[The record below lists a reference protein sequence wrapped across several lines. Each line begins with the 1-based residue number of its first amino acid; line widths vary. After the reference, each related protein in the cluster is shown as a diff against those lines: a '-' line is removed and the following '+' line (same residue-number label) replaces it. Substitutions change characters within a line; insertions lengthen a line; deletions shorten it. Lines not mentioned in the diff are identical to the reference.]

1 MIARLLA
8 ALMLLAAWAPLPAT
22 AKAFQ
27 SDKISVETVGR
38 GSDVVLV
45 HGLSSSRDVWR
56 QLVRDVPNHRY
67 HLVQI
72 NGFAGTPAGGNAGTG
87 ALVAPVADEIA
98 RYIAAS
104 GLRRPALIGHSMG
117 GSIGL
122 MVAARHPTSIA
133 RLMVVDMVPFM
144 GAFFGNPSA
153 TAEELRPMAT
163 QMRDRMATASA
174 EARRPQME
182 ATIATM
188 VKTEALRAAPVEHG
202 MASDP
207 AVSARGMYDLITTDL
222 RPELGRIQVPV
233 TVLYVRSPALPIT
246 DEQMDAFYKAAFAGV
261 PEATLTRVPD
271 SYHFIMFDQPARFAA
286 EVRRFLPG
294 S

>member
-1 MIARLLA
+1 MLARLLA
-8 ALMLLAAWAPLPAT
+8 ALVLLVAWAPLPAV

-27 SDKISVETVGR
+27 SDKISVETVGS
-38 GSDVVLV
+38 GADVVLV
-45 HGLSSSRDVWR
+45 HGLRSSRDVWR
-56 QLVRDVPNHRY
+56 QLVKDVPGHRY

-72 NGFAGTPAGGNAGTG
+72 NGFAGLPAGGNGGTG
-87 ALVAPVADEIA
+87 PLVAPVADEIA
-98 RYIAAS
+98 RYIGVA
-104 GLRRPALIGHSMG
+104 GLQRPALIGHSMG

-122 MVAARHPTSIA
+122 MVAARHPASIA

-144 GAFFGNPSA
+144 GALFGNPNA
-153 TAEELRPMAT
+153 TAEELRPMAS
-163 QMRDRMATASA
+163 QMRDRIATEPVAV
-174 EARRPQME
+174 RRAQME

-246 DEQMDAFYKAAFAGV
+246 DAQMEAFYKAAYAAV
-261 PEATLTRVPD
+261 PAATLTRIPD
-271 SYHFIMFDQPARFAA
+271 SYHFIMFDQPTRFAA
-286 EVRRFLPG
+286 DVRRFLG
-294 S
+294 ED